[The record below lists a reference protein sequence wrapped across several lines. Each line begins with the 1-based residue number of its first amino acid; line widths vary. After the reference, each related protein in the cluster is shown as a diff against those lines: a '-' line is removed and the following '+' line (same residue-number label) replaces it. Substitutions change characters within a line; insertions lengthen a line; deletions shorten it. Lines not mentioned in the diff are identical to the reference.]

1 MRYPAFLPK
10 NGTIGFVAPSFGAYI
25 EPYHTAFLAALENL
39 EAEGYNADLGPN
51 CFEGCGIGISNT
63 PEKCGAELTEYYC
76 SDKNNVLISCGGG
89 ELMCEILDHVDF
101 ERIRRA
107 PPKWFMG
114 YSDNTNFTFLLT
126 TLCDVA
132 SIYGPCAST
141 FAQRPRH
148 PSVQDALDL
157 LAGEKLTVS
166 SYGSWEK
173 EKNELAAPTDSYCAT
188 EPLVLHSWP
197 KTAMQFSGRLIG
209 GCVDCLTTF
218 LGTGYDRVK
227 EFSERY
233 EDDGFIWFL
242 ECCDLNVMGIRRA
255 IWQMQHAGWFQHV
268 NGFLIGRPLCYG
280 EELMGLDQY
289 HAVLDLLREYQVPVV
304 MDVDIGHLPPQMPLI
319 CGSYANVEVQDNR
332 VKIEM
337 ELK

>member
-1 MRYPAFLPK
+1 MRYPAFLPE

-25 EPYHTAFLAALENL
+25 EPYHTAFLTALENL
-39 EAEGYNADLGPN
+39 KAEGYATDLGPN

-101 ERIRRA
+101 DRIQA
-107 PPKWFMG
+107 AQPKWFMG

-141 FAQRPRH
+141 FAQNPRH

-157 LAGEKLTVS
+157 LSGKKLTVN
-166 SYGSWEK
+166 SYDCWEK

-188 EPLVLHSWP
+188 ESLVLHSWP
-197 KTAMQFSGRLIG
+197 ENAMQFSGRLIG

-218 LGTGYDRVK
+218 LGTDYDRVK
-227 EFSERY
+227 EFSEQY
-233 EDDGFIWFL
+233 AEDGFIWFL

-255 IWQMQHAGWFQHV
+255 IWQMQHAGWFEHV
-268 NGFLIGRPLCYG
+268 KGFLIGRPLCYG
-280 EELMGLDQY
+280 EELMGLDHY
-289 HAVLDLLREYQVPVV
+289 HAVLDLLQEYQVPIV

-319 CGSYANVEVQDNR
+319 CGSYANVKVSGNKLEI
-332 VKIEM
+332 KM